1 MRVLFYKYLFQVIV
15 VHVGTNNVE
24 YTAEQVSEGIL
35 EIVRIIREKHP
46 SAYIVLP
53 VSISYTNN

>member
-1 MRVLFYKYLFQVIV
+1 MIV

-24 YTAEQVSEGIL
+24 HTPEQVSEGIL
-35 EIVRIIREKHP
+35 EIVKTIREKHP

-53 VSISYTNN
+53 VSITKVLY